1 MKILQTLL
9 ACFILLIGQVAL
21 IYAVDLKGEIIPS
34 PADADEGSYW
44 GHSVDISGTTLIVG
58 TPFHN

>member
-21 IYAVDLKGEIIPS
+21 IYAVDLKGEVIPS